1 MQSLS
6 QFGNL
11 SVRFDMCITL
21 KKLRSQNC
29 TVKLHKLLH
38 CWQSFPNEKAPFCI
52 MERTKILMARFWEK
66 KMQNWDIEE
75 DYSSKKG
82 QAITQFLSGL
92 DKPARLSFSCSL
104 DLLLNDIDQTNIN
117 RDIRDDNW
125 LSKKHVFRPRGYQ
138 FVETNYV
145 TPNEQLSTEQ
155 LVFFCHQQ
163 CYYNSFKGYQN
174 CLVSAG
180 LLGSCNP

>member
-1 MQSLS
+1 MKHLDFCQGRRNLESLQYQEVLKILECNFISILMQSLS

-52 MERTKILMARFWEK
+52 TERTKILMTRFWEK
-66 KMQNWDIEE
+66 QMLNWDIEE

-82 QAITQFLSGL
+82 QAITQFLSGCHTDRWTGTPTSHWTNVVVTEPL
-92 DKPARLSFSCSL
+92 PQMVWVAAMSPQNPLTCRHVRGGTATPSLS
-104 DLLLNDIDQTNIN
+104 
-117 RDIRDDNW
+117 IR
-125 LSKKHVFRPRGYQ
+125 
-138 FVETNYV
+138 
-145 TPNEQLSTEQ
+145 
-155 LVFFCHQQ
+155 
-163 CYYNSFKGYQN
+163 NS
-174 CLVSAG
+174 
-180 LLGSCNP
+180 